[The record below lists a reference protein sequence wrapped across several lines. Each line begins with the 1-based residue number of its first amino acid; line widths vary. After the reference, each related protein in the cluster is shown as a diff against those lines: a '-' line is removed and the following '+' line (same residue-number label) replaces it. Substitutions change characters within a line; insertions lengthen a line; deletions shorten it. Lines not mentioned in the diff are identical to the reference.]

1 MLRFWCSLLWL
12 FGVEVLD
19 GARKSQTGK
28 FPTLSTVPELTRYS
42 LLCEGLG
49 GLGTPF
55 SFSKF
60 KLHSLAKFLLVLP
73 DSFSEWSGVW
83 RWISSWGDWP
93 KARDS
98 FKRQTEQN
106 GFDIVVLLTLIINF
120 GLVLCSSCI
129 GALCGCY
136 HLYMLF
142 ISFNL
147 MILVT
152 QSLLKPS
159 YCQFRFPRQLVV
171 RSDGLLRRRPH
182 QLIAVADTKQVLS
195 NQHECH
201 LFPPGS
207 PSTNDPHVFAFSRFQ
222 RRGLPSSWLIFELF
236 GKHNPNPSELSR
248 ARGPHTATLTRLSW
262 CTIYV

>member
-1 MLRFWCSLLWL
+1 MRAS
-12 FGVEVLD
+12 VLIFFQLSVYSN
-19 GARKSQTGK
+19 KS
-28 FPTLSTVPELTRYS
+28 
-42 LLCEGLG
+42 
-49 GLGTPF
+49 
-55 SFSKF
+55 

-98 FKRQTEQN
+98 FKRQMEQN

-120 GLVLCSSCI
+120 GLLLCSSCF

-142 ISFNL
+142 ISFIL

-159 YCQFRFPRQLVV
+159 YCQFRLPRQLVV
-171 RSDGLLRRRPH
+171 RSDGLLRRRPNKFYQISTNATCFH
-182 QLIAVADTKQVLS
+182 RVHPEPTWTNRVS
-195 NQHECH
+195 TSC
-201 LFPPGS
+201 FRVFVFSPGS
-207 PSTNDPHVFAFSRFQ
+207 RLPFAFFMTHLWTLWR
-222 RRGLPSSWLIFELF
+222 
-236 GKHNPNPSELSR
+236 HPNPSERSR
-248 ARGPHTATLTRLSW
+248 ARGHAATLTRLSY
-262 CTIYV
+262 CCMCMIYHDLSCSIYHV

>member
-1 MLRFWCSLLWL
+1 MEFVGKCFASDVLCCGCLVWKCLTAHESLRLESFQHFLPSPNLPGTLCYVRASAAS
-12 FGVEVLD
+12 VLVFFQ
-19 GARKSQTGK
+19 QT
-28 FPTLSTVPELTRYS
+28 
-42 LLCEGLG
+42 
-49 GLGTPF
+49 
-55 SFSKF
+55 

-73 DSFSEWSGVW
+73 DSFTEWSGVW

-207 PSTNDPHVFAFSRFQ
+207 PSTNDLMFSRF
-222 RRGLPSSWLIFELF
+222 RVFSDVDCLLHDSSLNSLANTTQT
-236 GKHNPNPSELSR
+236 HLS
-248 ARGPHTATLTRLSW
+248 
-262 CTIYV
+262 